1 MNYYKFKISDHTY
14 YGSLNLITG
23 EIWSGSE
30 GGIIKAWPY
39 DAIAKSLSLSP
50 EERHM
55 AALLV
60 ERAYIDLRNHC
71 TVGNVCSLPASDVKY
86 MLVDHSRAKVW
97 TVTSMTFALWY
108 AFTYTDE
115 ICSFFFFFFFERSG
129 TDEMC

>member
-1 MNYYKFKISDHTY
+1 MLIYEF
-14 YGSLNLITG
+14 LNLTG

-30 GGIIKAWPY
+30 AGVIKAWPY

-71 TVGNVCSLPASDVKY
+71 TVANVCSLPASDVKY
-86 MLVDHSRAKVW
+86 MLADHPRAKVW

-108 AFTYTDE
+108 AFRNIGELFYLH
-115 ICSFFFFFFFERSG
+115 CSF
-129 TDEMC
+129 T

>member
-86 MLVDHSRAKVW
+86 MLADHSRAKVW

>member
-1 MNYYKFKISDHTY
+1 VNYYKFKISDHTY

-108 AFTYTDE
+108 AFTYTDDFF
-115 ICSFFFFFFFERSG
+115 SFFLKGPEQMKCVS
-129 TDEMC
+129 

>member
-1 MNYYKFKISDHTY
+1 MFH
-14 YGSLNLITG
+14 LNPTG

-30 GGIIKAWPY
+30 GGVIKAWPY

-71 TVGNVCSLPASDVKY
+71 TVGNVCSLPASDVKH
-86 MLVDHSRAKVW
+86 MLADYSRAKVW
-97 TVTSMTFALWY
+97 TVTSMTFAIWY
-108 AFTYTDE
+108 DSRKIYMLPCVTDC
-115 ICSFFFFFFFERSG
+115 CSFAH
-129 TDEMC
+129 

>member
-1 MNYYKFKISDHTY
+1 
-14 YGSLNLITG
+14 
-23 EIWSGSE
+23 
-30 GGIIKAWPY
+30 
-39 DAIAKSLSLSP
+39 
-50 EERHM
+50 M

-86 MLVDHSRAKVW
+86 MLADHSRAKVW

-115 ICSFFFFFFFERSG
+115 ICSFSSFFFFERSG

>member
-1 MNYYKFKISDHTY
+1 M
-14 YGSLNLITG
+14 
-23 EIWSGSE
+23 
-30 GGIIKAWPY
+30 IKAWPY

-115 ICSFFFFFFFERSG
+115 FSSFFLLFFLKDPEQMKCVS
-129 TDEMC
+129 

>member
-1 MNYYKFKISDHTY
+1 M
-14 YGSLNLITG
+14 
-23 EIWSGSE
+23 
-30 GGIIKAWPY
+30 IKVWPY

-50 EERHM
+50 EEKHM

-86 MLVDHSRAKVW
+86 MLADHSRAKVW

-108 AFTYTDE
+108 ASHTQMKVAIFLKDLE
-115 ICSFFFFFFFERSG
+115 QMKCVN
-129 TDEMC
+129 